1 VPPTRKKVLY
11 GAEVWVLE
19 GLNDRVIE
27 FQQGQFHL
35 AKHAHVYLCGTDEMA
50 EKVIKAISPVSDK
63 AMIEDI
69 NREYDRP
76 QG

>member
-1 VPPTRKKVLY
+1 MY

-27 FQQGQFHL
+27 FNEGQFH
-35 AKHAHVYLCGTDEMA
+35 AAPHAHVYLCGTDEMA
-50 EKVIKAISPVSDK
+50 KKVIDAIAPVSDK

>member
-1 VPPTRKKVLY
+1 MPPRRIRVLY
-11 GAEVWVLE
+11 GAEVWVQE
-19 GLNDRVIE
+19 GLNQRVIE

-50 EKVIKAISPVSDK
+50 AKVIEAIRPVSEK

-69 NREYDRP
+69 NSEYDR
-76 QG
+76 QE

>member
-1 VPPTRKKVLY
+1 MPPRRIKVLF

-27 FQQGQFHL
+27 FEQGQF
-35 AKHAHVYLCGTDEMA
+35 ASARHAHVYLCGTEEMA
-50 EKVIKAISPVSDK
+50 KKVIDAIAPVSDK
-63 AMIEDI
+63 ALIEDI